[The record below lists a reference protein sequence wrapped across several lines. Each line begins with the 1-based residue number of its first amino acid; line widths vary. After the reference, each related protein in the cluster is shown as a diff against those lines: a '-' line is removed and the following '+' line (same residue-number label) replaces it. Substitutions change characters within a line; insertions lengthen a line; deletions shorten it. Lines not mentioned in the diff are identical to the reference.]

1 MKKVVFLVIFS
12 MFMSLFAQIL
22 EPRVEK
28 RSVVLGEK
36 FQISAEVKP
45 GEKISASLT
54 EKSDSVAVVS
64 ASGSEDKL
72 KSVIDLVAL
81 KSGEIEIPDIELKV
95 DGKIFTVKSFKVSV
109 SQNTTEQDM
118 NLRDIKEPVKIM
130 EKDYT
135 LLYVLGAASGLIVLI
150 LLIIF
155 LVKKFKKDP
164 VEVPVVVTSLDVAN
178 KYLKLARSAKSEG
191 DFESYVDHLTVG
203 IRAYMSHKS
212 EINYAEM
219 TTSEVRRNL
228 RKDNNFKKFDEKI
241 VSLLKLGDRFKFADE
256 MLKEKDF
263 DELYSGFKEIV
274 DEVS

>member
-1 MKKVVFLVIFS
+1 
-12 MFMSLFAQIL
+12 
-22 EPRVEK
+22 VEK

-36 FQISAEVKP
+36 FRISAEVKP
-45 GEKISASLT
+45 GKKISASLT

-64 ASGSEDKL
+64 ASGSQDKL
-72 KSVIDLVAL
+72 RSVIDFVAL

-135 LLYVLGAASGLIVLI
+135 LLYVLGVAAGLIALI

-155 LVKKFKKDP
+155 LIKKFKKEP
-164 VEVPVVVTSLDVAN
+164 VEVPVIVTSVDIAN

-219 TTSEVRRNL
+219 TTSEVRRKL
-228 RKDNNFKKFDEKI
+228 RKDKHFKKFDEKI
-241 VSLLKLGDRFKFADE
+241 IGLLKLGDRFKFADE